1 MLQCPMII
9 IFHYN
14 FIQIREIC
22 EVINAGT
29 QPMQNSSVMN
39 KHSDI
44 QGERVAW
51 SHFWIDKGLIV
62 VEVLLFSTLKI

>member
-1 MLQCPMII
+1 MLKCPMII
-9 IFHYN
+9 IFHCN
-14 FIQIREIC
+14 FIQVREIC

-51 SHFWIDKGLIV
+51 SHFWIDKGLIAV
-62 VEVLLFSTLKI
+62 KFGQI